1 MLRDLKN
8 LFVAISVNKVVVFE
22 TNLKSFVELLN
33 SNGIC
38 QRNYQFYYREF
49 KKLNVIT
56 TVSKDG
62 CQYTLQKVL

>member
-8 LFVAISVNKVVVFE
+8 LFVAISDNKVVVFE
-22 TNLKSFVELLN
+22 TNLKSFIELLN
-33 SNGIC
+33 SKGIC